1 MAKVLPRLDDSEPVH
16 GDIDTV
22 TFLTDI
28 HKVQRFICLHTFC
41 NEAISLFALLV
52 SFHHFSFFHF

>member
-1 MAKVLPRLDDSEPVH
+1 MAKVLPSLDDSEPVH

-28 HKVQRFICLHTFC
+28 HKVQRFICLHTVKHVYTSSAMKQFL
-41 NEAISLFALLV
+41 SLL
-52 SFHHFSFFHF
+52 SC

>member
-1 MAKVLPRLDDSEPVH
+1 MAKVLPCLDDSEPVH

-28 HKVQRFICLHTFC
+28 HKVQRFICLVK
-41 NEAISLFALLV
+41 LV
-52 SFHHFSFFHF
+52 VMKQFLSC